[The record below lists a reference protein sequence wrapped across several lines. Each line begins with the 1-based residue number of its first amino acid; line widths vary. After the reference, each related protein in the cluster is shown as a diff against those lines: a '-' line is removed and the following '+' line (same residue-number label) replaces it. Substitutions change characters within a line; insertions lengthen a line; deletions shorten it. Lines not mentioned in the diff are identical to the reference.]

1 MHVVHLQGRNGKGAI
16 FVWASGNGGRQKD
29 SCSCDGYTNSIY
41 TMSVSSISQTGH
53 IPFYLEE
60 CASTIATTYSS
71 GSGSEAK
78 VVSYHGNT
86 LAH

>member
-1 MHVVHLQGRNGKGAI
+1 
-16 FVWASGNGGRQKD
+16 
-29 SCSCDGYTNSIY
+29 
-41 TMSVSSISQTGH
+41 MSVSSISQQGH

-60 CASTIATTYSS
+60 CASTIATTFSS